1 MIAHRKPVRMLNYS
15 YSHSKRIST
24 MKNRKIWLTICL
36 LTPWSWL
43 NWVFTWLSQLIVWR
57 GNVMNVLEKGWLP
70 KFVRKSG
77 IFTVLSMGKSP
88 KSWSQNTGWS
98 NWRGSSNSPCRFG
111 WRKQNE
117 NAQVQHYC
125 QVSELTYIK
134 KNLKEDKVILSVDFS
149 KNYENKQPH
158 EIQCAYLGHENFTIF
173 TAACYFHTSISIENS
188 VMDEESNFMKL
199 PVVIISNETKH
210 DCNMAFSV
218 TTSS

>member
-1 MIAHRKPVRMLNYS
+1 M
-15 YSHSKRIST
+15 
-24 MKNRKIWLTICL
+24 
-36 LTPWSWL
+36 
-43 NWVFTWLSQLIVWR
+43 
-57 GNVMNVLEKGWLP
+57 
-70 KFVRKSG
+70 
-77 IFTVLSMGKSP
+77 
-88 KSWSQNTGWS
+88 
-98 NWRGSSNSPCRFG
+98 
-111 WRKQNE
+111 
-117 NAQVQHYC
+117 QHYC